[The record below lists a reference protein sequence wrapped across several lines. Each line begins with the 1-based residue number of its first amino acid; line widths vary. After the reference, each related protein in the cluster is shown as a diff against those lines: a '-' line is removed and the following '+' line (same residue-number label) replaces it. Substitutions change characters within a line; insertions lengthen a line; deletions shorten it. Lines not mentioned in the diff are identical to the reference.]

1 MSEILTTLTELMD
14 KELEDE
20 GLTKEFISYVDLE
33 PAGNYFPVM
42 LHRPGEYNYWEEYH
56 QTPEK
61 AELLEDGRYMVWHS
75 TWPGPL
81 KGEIMSADTVKI
93 YRARYLFYRDKAT
106 APMYRRFFNPT
117 PDETRSD
124 LYRVQYNLQERRSK
138 IRAERRD
145 EWPKWRKFEQEW
157 QAEIAMVR
165 AGEKPPHR
173 ETPTGETVRGFVRWL
188 IKSLDSI
195 AETEKELVEVEER
208 LEKVA
213 NSITE
218 HRIKHP
224 EIE

>member
-1 MSEILTTLTELMD
+1 MNEILTTLTERLD

-33 PAGNYFPVM
+33 PAGNCFPVM
-42 LHRPGEYNYWEEYH
+42 LHRPGDNWEEYY
-56 QTPEK
+56 QNPEK
-61 AELLEDGRYMVWHS
+61 AELLEDGRYTVYRP
-75 TWPGPL
+75 TGRGIL
-81 KGEIMSADTVKI
+81 TAEIMSTDTVKI
-93 YRARYLFYRDKAT
+93 YRARYLFYRDKA
-106 APMYRRFFNPT
+106 AEPMYRRFFNPT
-117 PDETRSD
+117 PDEVRSD
-124 LYRVQYNLQERRSK
+124 LYRVQYNLQERRCK
-138 IRAERRD
+138 IRAEQRD

-195 AETEKELVEVEER
+195 AENEQELVEVEER